1 MGRTNNILSFL
12 ALISLIIALHSCKAV
27 GQPDIDEFPSNP
39 PENTDGDQTKP
50 CFIWI
55 DAAANFPDFAN
66 SRTNI
71 IRDLSKAAEAGFTDI
86 VVDVRPTT
94 GDVLF
99 KTEKCNQVSWLGAW
113 TDNGYEK
120 ITRTAT
126 WDYLQCFIDEGH
138 KLGLRVYASFNTFV
152 GGNLTSLGGEGVVY
166 RNPDMAALAT
176 YLNTDDGIVSIMDR
190 SDFAAK
196 FFNPVH
202 PDVQEYIISLIED
215 LASYQN
221 LDGIILDRGRFDSFY
236 SDFSDYTREQFE
248 SYIGKEVSEWPGD
261 VLPAGHSAGIPS
273 PEPMY
278 FKKWIEFRA
287 KVIHDFMETARTRV
301 KAVNP
306 DIDFGVYVGGWYS
319 TYYDVGVNW
328 ASPSYDP
335 SKEYSWASSDYRN
348 FGYADNM
355 DVMLIGAYASPGRV
369 TGVTEWTMQG
379 FCALARQKTAGDP
392 RILAGGPDVGNWDT
406 DDEYSQAQENQAVTE
421 SVTACA
427 NECDGYFL
435 FDMIHLK
442 KADQWNFVKAGIDQ
456 LNPAGTEE

>member
-1 MGRTNNILSFL
+1 
-12 ALISLIIALHSCKAV
+12 
-27 GQPDIDEFPSNP
+27 
-39 PENTDGDQTKP
+39 
-50 CFIWI
+50 
-55 DAAANFPDFAN
+55 
-66 SRTNI
+66 
-71 IRDLSKAAEAGFTDI
+71 
-86 VVDVRPTT
+86 
-94 GDVLF
+94 
-99 KTEKCNQVSWLGAW
+99 
-113 TDNGYEK
+113 
-120 ITRTAT
+120 
-126 WDYLQCFIDEGH
+126 
-138 KLGLRVYASFNTFV
+138 
-152 GGNLTSLGGEGVVY
+152 
-166 RNPDMAALAT
+166 MAALAT